1 MSLVPTHL
9 IVVCCHAIYLGPGP
23 DSASE
28 DESNWLIEPFQSGET
43 GTYIKHVEAG
53 VKELAKDWENAILVF
68 SGAATKPDKTP
79 ITEGDGY
86 LNVAIEHGLFGL
98 DNNSTTIPTLR
109 QRIFVDRYATDS
121 YQNILCSLVQFPLF
135 VRQLLSEQ
143 QQQQHGQAATK
154 APFPTKLTIVSHA
167 FKRARFLD
175 LHLPALGFPP
185 ASASTVFIGIN
196 PPFTATKLAEIEEGD
211 RLRGYG
217 AWEKDL
223 YGAGEGLS
231 QKREKRGW
239 DGERFWTEVL
249 ERLGDEEGTCR
260 RELEGL
266 VGWRGGSDGVTLW
279 QGGVPW
285 KE

>member
-9 IVVCCHAIYLGPGP
+9 IVVCCHAIYLGAGP

-43 GTYIKHVEAG
+43 STYIKHVEAG
-53 VKELAKDWENAILVF
+53 VKELARDQENAILVL

-98 DNNSTTIPTLR
+98 DTSAATALR

-143 QQQQHGQAATK
+143 QQHGQTNNT
-154 APFPTKLTIVSHA
+154 PFPTKLTIVSHA

-175 LHLPALGFPP
+175 LHLPALCFPP
-185 ASASTVFIGIN
+185 ASPSTVFIGIN

-239 DGERFWTEVL
+239 DGERFRTEVL
-249 ERLGDEEGTCR
+249 ERLGDEEGSCR

-266 VGWRGGSDGVTLW
+266 VDWRGGSDGVTLW

-285 KE
+285 KK